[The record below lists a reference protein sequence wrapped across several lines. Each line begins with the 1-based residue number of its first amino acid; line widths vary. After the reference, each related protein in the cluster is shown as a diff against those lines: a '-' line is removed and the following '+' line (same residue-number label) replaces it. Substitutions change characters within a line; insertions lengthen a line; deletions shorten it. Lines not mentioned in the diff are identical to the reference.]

1 MFLSRFQAYCLYENT
16 FLSQSYMADSYQ
28 LQYLL
33 WLLGQ
38 IVIKIPLSLEHPRS
52 VTIVTLTNILTDKTL
67 PLELYSVEFNL
78 GRLQQKIEQK
88 FAQYL
93 EM

>member
-1 MFLSRFQAYCLYENT
+1 MPYCLYENT
-16 FLSQSYMADSYQ
+16 FLPQSYMADSYQ

-33 WLLGQ
+33 WPLGQ
-38 IVIKIPLSLEHPRS
+38 IVIKIPLSLQHPRS
-52 VTIVTLTNILTDKTL
+52 VTIVNLINTLTDKTL
-67 PLELYSVEFNL
+67 PLEWYIMEFNL
-78 GRLQQKIEQK
+78 GRLQRDQKIEQK